1 MLTESLNYSNFTY
14 IHCPF
19 PNWESLYNC
28 IVENNLLNVPISIL
42 FHYNKSVLNEI
53 VVAVNPV
60 NNNSPVGLLLEGYNM
75 NNTVLEDSNNDGYE
89 DKNAFHFLS
98 DSQHKKLMEL
108 LEQHDL
114 LNKNVNI
121 LYKINNNYNNVIK
134 ICYSDSSSTHTDSS
148 LQKCTLYTYQHN
160 IREIAYI
167 VSSNEHVAE
176 IDTLISMN
184 PVNIFIKKLS

>member
-1 MLTESLNYSNFTY
+1 MLTESLHYNTDTIY
-14 IHCPF
+14 IQVSF
-19 PNWESLYNC
+19 PNWDSLYNC

-42 FHYNKSVLNEI
+42 FHYNKSVVNEI
-53 VVAVNPV
+53 VVAVSPV
-60 NNNSPVGLLLEGYNM
+60 NSNSPVGLLLEGYNM
-75 NNTVLEDSNNDGYE
+75 NNTVLEDTNKDGLEDSNT
-89 DKNAFHFLS
+89 FHFLS

-121 LYKINNNYNNVIK
+121 LYKINNDVNDVIK
-134 ICYSDSSSTHTDSS
+134 ICYGDNNNKH
-148 LQKCTLYTYQHN
+148 TLYTYKHN

-167 VSSNEHVAE
+167 VSSNEHIAE
-176 IDTLISMN
+176 IDTLISMT